1 MTRHLRRQPPG
12 RLLSVQMKT
21 SVDLGGP
28 VYVERLGSGPP
39 MVLVHGLGSS
49 HVHWLGVGQA
59 LARAHHVHIPD
70 LPGFGFSPRAGRGA
84 DVRAYA
90 DLLARFLDGLGEPAV
105 VVGNS
110 LGALLVLLAARD
122 RRHRTEAVVLVS
134 PPAPVPVG
142 ASFEPRLALLF
153 SAYTWPVVGE
163 LTRELW
169 VRLRGPEGMVRSVL
183 EMCCSSP
190 DHVPPEV
197 VDAALDLAFRRPH
210 RDEVHA
216 FLAAYRSAW
225 VYLLNR
231 RRFDALLR
239 AVDAPVLVIR
249 GTADRLVPAAV
260 SERLLRVRPDWSF
273 VSMPGAGHM
282 PQLDDPAAFVSLVSE
297 WLAQAR
303 RRAVGQDDT

>member
-1 MTRHLRRQPPG
+1 
-12 RLLSVQMKT
+12 V

-28 VYVERLGSGPP
+28 LFVERLGSGPP

-59 LARAHHVHIPD
+59 FARGRRVHIPD
-70 LPGFGFSPRAGRGA
+70 LPGFGYSPLAGRRA
-84 DVRAYA
+84 DVESNAA
-90 DLLARFLDGLGEPAV
+90 LLARFLDHLDEPAV

-110 LGALLVLLAARD
+110 MGALLALLAARD
-122 RRHRTEAVVLVS
+122 RPHHTEALVLVS
-134 PPAPVPVG
+134 PPAPISMG

-169 VRLRGPEGMVRSVL
+169 VRMRGPEGMVRSVL
-183 EMCCSSP
+183 ETCCSFP
-190 DHVPPEV
+190 DQVPPDV
-197 VDAALDLAFRRPH
+197 VDAARSLAGRRPH
-210 RDEVHA
+210 QDEVHA
-216 FLAAYRSAW
+216 FLAAYRSTW

-231 RRFDALLR
+231 WRFDALLR

-260 SERLLRVRPDWSF
+260 AERHRRVRPDWTFASLPD
-273 VSMPGAGHM
+273 VGHM
-282 PQLDDPAAFVSLVSE
+282 PQLDDPVAFVALVSD
-297 WLAQAR
+297 WLAGAGGR
-303 RRAVGQDDT
+303 RRAWG